1 MERSHHAFQFDAFV
15 VAGIFSARDDH
26 AALALGDGS
35 VHLLPS
41 VSEPKLRTVAVHQ
54 GTILS
59 LSQDISPDA
68 FLSGGEDGRFIR
80 ITAAG
85 TVQEL
90 ACFGGRWVDHVAASP
105 TLGLRACSVGKW
117 VYLYE
122 ENGNCAMRLEH
133 ASTVGG
139 LAFSA
144 QGDRLAV
151 AHYGG
156 VTVWKAGKKRWKAE
170 KFQWRG
176 SHIGVTWSPD
186 DQFLIIS
193 MQENALHGWR
203 LQDRMDMQM
212 SGYPRKVRAWAWS
225 YDGYYLITTGTNRAV
240 CWPFKDKDGP
250 MGRTPLEGGRGGP
263 AACYGSRKSPALSL
277 YSHRLSGWAYAPDGS
292 RGRFPL
298 SST

>member
-122 ENGNCAMRLEH
+122 E
-133 ASTVGG
+133 
-139 LAFSA
+139 
-144 QGDRLAV
+144 
-151 AHYGG
+151 
-156 VTVWKAGKKRWKAE
+156 
-170 KFQWRG
+170 
-176 SHIGVTWSPD
+176 
-186 DQFLIIS
+186 
-193 MQENALHGWR
+193 
-203 LQDRMDMQM
+203 
-212 SGYPRKVRAWAWS
+212 KVRSWAWS
-225 YDGYYLITTGTNRAV
+225 YDGHCLITTGTNRAV
-240 CWPFKDKDGP
+240 CWPFRDKDGP
-250 MGRTPLEGGRGGP
+250 MGKTLLEVGEGGRQLATAVASHPLYPYVVIGFQDRLTLMT
-263 AACYGSRKSPALSL
+263 ALEADSPCLPLRSSGHSAVTVLVFALDGR
-277 YSHRLSGWAYAPDGS
+277 RLLLGDEAGKVRWFNLPEI
-292 RGRFPL
+292 
-298 SST
+298 